1 MFFGKLLLQTH
12 PNFFDEDF
20 MLLLCMP
27 MYHMNTLYVE
37 YCPPNN
43 G

>member
-20 MLLLCMP
+20 MLLCMP